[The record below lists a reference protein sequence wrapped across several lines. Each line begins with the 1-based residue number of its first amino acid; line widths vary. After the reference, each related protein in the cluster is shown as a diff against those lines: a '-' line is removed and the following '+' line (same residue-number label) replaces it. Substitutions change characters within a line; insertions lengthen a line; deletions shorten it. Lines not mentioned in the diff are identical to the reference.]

1 MSNVLGQTVG
11 VSDRYALHLGED
23 CNGSSD
29 RVAVVEVDDYA
40 PSTSLSVRQ
49 LDAIRE
55 N

>member
-1 MSNVLGQTVG
+1 MADT
-11 VSDRYALHLGED
+11 YAVYLRED

-49 LDAIRE
+49 QDAIRE